1 MSYAELSHNARVA
14 DLDKHERSCY
24 LLPMTTATKGE
35 RTREVILD
43 EALQLAS
50 VVGLE
55 GLTIGALASRL
66 GLSKSGL
73 YAHFK
78 SKDALQLAILQHGAN
93 HFIDTVVNPSLTS
106 GDPVAAL
113 RTIFAS
119 WLEWSG
125 QKMAGGCLFV
135 TAIVEYDDRPGPVR
149 DLLVQ
154 LHRRWLDF
162 LGGAA
167 TRAASAGRFR
177 ADLDAAQFAHD
188 FHAILLGFNQARR
201 LLRDP
206 DAEAKAHR
214 AFQRLLA
221 DAASR

>member
-1 MSYAELSHNARVA
+1 
-14 DLDKHERSCY
+14 
-24 LLPMTTATKGE
+24 MTVHTKGE
-35 RTREVILD
+35 RTRTMILD

-55 GLTIGALASRL
+55 GLTIGTLANRL

-78 SKDALQLAILQHGAN
+78 SKDALQLAILEHGTT
-93 HFIDTVVNPSLTS
+93 HFIDTVVNPALAP
-106 GDPVAAL
+106 GDPVAAIQ
-113 RTIFAS
+113 TTFAA

-125 QKMAGGCLFV
+125 QRMAGGCLFV
-135 TAIVEYDDRPGPVR
+135 TAIVEYDDRTGPVR
-149 DLLVQ
+149 EMLVQ

-162 LGGAA
+162 VAGAA

>member
-1 MSYAELSHNARVA
+1 
-14 DLDKHERSCY
+14 
-24 LLPMTTATKGE
+24 MTTSTKGE
-35 RTREVILD
+35 RTREAILD

-55 GLTIGALASRL
+55 GLTIGTLAGRL

-78 SKDALQLAILQHGAN
+78 SKDALQLAILEHGAN
-93 HFIDTVVNPSLTS
+93 HFIDTVVNPSLAQ
-106 GDPVAAL
+106 GDPVTAL
-113 RTIFAS
+113 HTIFSA

-135 TAIVEYDDRPGPVR
+135 TAIVEYDDRPGAVR
-149 DLLVQ
+149 ELLVA
-154 LHRRWLDF
+154 LHQRWLAF
-162 LGGAA
+162 IGGAA

-177 ADLDAAQFAHD
+177 ADLDTAQFAHD

-206 DAEAKAHR
+206 DAETKAHR
-214 AFQRLLA
+214 AFERLLA

>member
-1 MSYAELSHNARVA
+1 
-14 DLDKHERSCY
+14 
-24 LLPMTTATKGE
+24 MTTGTKGE
-35 RTREVILD
+35 RTRETILD
-43 EALQLAS
+43 EALQLAT

-55 GLTIGALASRL
+55 GLTIGTLASRL

-78 SKDALQLAILQHGAN
+78 SKDALQLAILEHGAN
-93 HFIDTVVNPSLTS
+93 HFIATVVHPSLPQ

-113 RTIFAS
+113 RTLFTA

-125 QKMAGGCLFV
+125 QTMAGGCLFV
-135 TAIVEYDDRPGPVR
+135 TAIVEYDDRPGAVR
-149 DLLVQ
+149 DLLVEF
-154 LHRRWLDF
+154 HRRWIDF
-162 LGGAA
+162 IAGAA
-167 TRAASAGRFR
+167 KRAVSSGPFR

-188 FHAILLGFNQARR
+188 FQSILLGFNQARR

-206 DAEAKAHR
+206 DAETRARR
-214 AFQRLLA
+214 AFARLLA